1 MNEEFDPTIEIGI
14 SGAGLSEEET
24 AEAVINMQEAEQER
38 AASREQEAQE
48 DEAIAEANKPEEKAN
63 LGDYITDT
71 VKAPIAG
78 TRDAVANLI
87 TVPERVIDFVSG
99 EMQEE
104 AATEEGYQTE
114 WDSLLYQENDP
125 LETKTW
131 WGAALRGIT
140 EVGVT
145 LGTTGGFGKA
155 GKGLS
160 FAQNLIQGAKVGARF
175 DLLDKDS
182 QDDNISGLLKERF
195 PWLDTPLATQETD
208 GPLMKTLKNVTEG
221 MVIGGVFD
229 ATLMSIARNFP
240 KDEIANAVN
249 SRKKSIKSQQ
259 LEEAA
264 TQVKE
269 PGFRASKNPAL
280 ANRSQGAT
288 TSLETGPSLRK
299 SKLQKKTQF
308 GSEEGSI
315 GSSLSNSEVT
325 ALTKGT
331 KEARSVVEKVLR
343 RFRSQGY
350 IKQMKETA
358 ARQGK
363 TLDEYYA
370 QDLDTYK
377 AVFEGRNTSDYTPEE
392 FWAQISKEKLDRK
405 SGKKV
410 LYSYVAPEYADAID
424 MINAS
429 LFNEIRDAGVSA
441 RELADIYDIK
451 DIDGPAQKMVEKLI
465 AGLQMRKMASA
476 DVSQQLREFGK
487 ATGKRMSPKLQAEMI
502 DKQVQE
508 SINAFRMALDVTTE
522 DGGDEI
528 FKAMFEGISM
538 AKEIHTLDDLDAF
551 MRVKMRGGEWAGDAK
566 KTGAF

>member
-48 DEAIAEANKPEEKAN
+48 DEARAEANKPEEKAN

-78 TRDAVANLI
+78 ARDAAANLI
-87 TVPERVIDFVSG
+87 TIPERVIDFASG
-99 EMQEE
+99 EAFEKDYE
-104 AATEEGYQTE
+104 TD
-114 WDSLLYQENDP
+114 WDKFLYQENDP

-131 WGAALRGIT
+131 WGAAIRGIT

-160 FAQNLIQGAKVGARF
+160 FAQNLVQGAKVGARF

-182 QDDNISGLLKERF
+182 QQDNVSGILKERF

-229 ATLMSIARNFP
+229 ATLMGIARNFP
-240 KDEIANAVN
+240 KDEIAKAVN

-299 SKLQKKTQF
+299 SKLQKKTDF

-429 LFNEIRDAGVSA
+429 LFNEIRDAGVAA

-508 SINAFRMALDVTTE
+508 SVNAFRMALDVTTE
-522 DGGDEI
+522 DGGDEV
-528 FKAMFEGISM
+528 FKACLLYTS
-538 AKEIHTLDDLDAF
+538 DAAD
-551 MRVKMRGGEWAGDAK
+551 ED
-566 KTGAF
+566 